1 MKKYKNR
8 KDAVKTVVAILC
20 AALMLTACGNAE
32 ADAMEEIAA
41 SVTETTTESA
51 EVLPTEKPAAES
63 TEAPA
68 KTVDE
73 GSATEPVEPVAV
85 TAEPDTKPS
94 AEPVAA
100 SAGAAA
106 EAGYTCTEMT
116 QTMYAKSAVNV
127 RDLPST
133 DGKKI
138 GSLKASEEIT
148 VTGKCDQTGWYRF
161 DWNNTTGYVSDRYI
175 VSEKPA
181 VNTVAANTTT
191 AGNSNTAGNQYASNT
206 GTDEFG
212 ISDAVIENF
221 MKTHGDGSTGNTDN
235 KVVGNTITGKL
246 SAENDYFDRAAAE
259 QVFASLNAER
269 TAAGIPALIWSEDLY
284 NIAVQRCYENDV
296 HAGARAGTGENQ
308 TVGSGC
314 DAATIHQKW
323 HDSEGHHNNYM
334 NSTWTYGAVAVR
346 VLSNTLGGIQLEPYH
361 IAYEVFSAGD
371 NTAANS
377 SVTIN
382 TPAQDNSVAAA
393 PKTADGNTGA
403 SSSNVGWSMTPPT
416 QEDGLKKWQEQNPDV
431 EVSFGN

>member
-1 MKKYKNR
+1 MKHRTHKLAAK
-8 KDAVKTVVAILC
+8 AVAAILC
-20 AALMLTACGNAE
+20 AALMLTACGSKETAN
-32 ADAMEEIAA
+32 
-41 SVTETTTESA
+41 TETTSVTATEATS
-51 EVLPTEKPAAES
+51 VES
-63 TEAPA
+63 TEM
-68 KTVDE
+68 TT
-73 GSATEPVEPVAV
+73 TEAAV
-85 TAEPDTKPS
+85 
-94 AEPVAA
+94 AEPVTEPTVEPTEAPTETA
-100 SAGAAA
+100 PA
-106 EAGYTCTEMT
+106 ESPAPAVESTTAPVESTTVSTGYTYSELN

-138 GSLKASEEIT
+138 GNLKASQEIT

-161 DWNNTTGYVSDRYI
+161 EWNNTTGYVSDKYI
-175 VSEKPA
+175 VSEKP
-181 VNTVAANTTT
+181 VSNVAAT
-191 AGNSNTAGNQYASNT
+191 GNSNTAGNQYASNT

-221 MKTHGDGSTGNTDN
+221 MKTHGNGGTGNTGN
-235 KVVGNTITGKL
+235 TVVGNTITGNL

-269 TAAGIPALIWSEDLY
+269 TAAGIPALTWSEDLY
-284 NIAVQRCYENDV
+284 NIAVQRCYENDI
-296 HAGARAGTGENQ
+296 HAGMRAGTSENL
-308 TVGSGC
+308 TVGNGC
-314 DAATIHQKW
+314 DAATIHQKV
-323 HDSEGHHNNYM
+323 HDSEGHRNNYM
-334 NSTWTYGAVAVR
+334 NSTWVYGAVAVR
-346 VLSNTLGGIQLEPYH
+346 VLSNTLGGMQLEPYH

-382 TPAQDNSVAAA
+382 APVQENSVAAA
-393 PKTADGNTGA
+393 PKTADENTDT

>member
-1 MKKYKNR
+1 MKHRTHKL
-8 KDAVKTVVAILC
+8 AAKTVATILC
-20 AALMLTACGNAE
+20 AALMLTACGSKETTSNE
-32 ADAMEEIAA
+32 TA
-41 SVTETTTESA
+41 STETTSVEATEVTTTEA
-51 EVLPTEKPAAES
+51 ATTEPTVEP
-63 TEAPA
+63 TEAPTESEA
-68 KTVDE
+68 ASTETAPASTVE
-73 GSATEPVEPVAV
+73 PTATPVESTAV
-85 TAEPDTKPS
+85 ST
-94 AEPVAA
+94 
-100 SAGAAA
+100 
-106 EAGYTCTEMT
+106 GYTYSELS

-138 GSLKASEEIT
+138 GSLKASQEIT
-148 VTGKCDQTGWYRF
+148 VTGECDQTGWYRF
-161 DWNNTTGYVSDRYI
+161 DLNGTTGYVSDKYI
-175 VSEKPA
+175 VSEKPVA
-181 VNTVAANTTT
+181 NTVAANGSNST
-191 AGNSNTAGNQYASNT
+191 AGKQYASNT

-221 MKTHGDGSTGNTDN
+221 MKTHGEGGTGNTGN
-235 KVVGNTITGKL
+235 TVVGNTITGNL

-296 HAGARAGTGENQ
+296 HAGMRAGTSENQ

-323 HDSEGHHNNYM
+323 HDSEGHRNNYM
-334 NSTWTYGAVAVR
+334 NSTWVYGAVAVR
-346 VLSNTLGGIQLEPYH
+346 VLSNTLGGMQLEPYH

-371 NTAANS
+371 NSTAANS

-382 TPAQDNSVAAA
+382 TPVTEDPVAAA
-393 PKTADGNTGA
+393 PKTADENTGT

>member
-1 MKKYKNR
+1 MKKCKNR
-8 KDAVKTVVAILC
+8 KDAVKMVVAVLC
-20 AALMLTACGNAE
+20 AACMLTACGNAE

-51 EVLPTEKPAAES
+51 EVLPTEKPAAEP

-94 AEPVAA
+94 AEPAAA

-138 GSLKASEEIT
+138 GSLKASQEIT

-161 DWNNTTGYVSDRYI
+161 DWNNTTGYVSDKYI
-175 VSEKPA
+175 VSEKP
-181 VNTVAANTTT
+181 VSNVAAT
-191 AGNSNTAGNQYASNT
+191 GNSNTAGNQYASNT
-206 GTDEFG
+206 VDDTFG
-212 ISDAVIENF
+212 ITEEQIENF
-221 MKTHGDGSTGNTDN
+221 MKTHGDGATGNTTTTTSKD
-235 KVVGNTITGKL
+235 
-246 SAENDYFDRAAAE
+246 AYFDRAMAE
-259 QVFASLNAER
+259 QVFAMVNAER
-269 TAAGIPALIWSEDLY
+269 SAAGIPELTWSEDLY
-284 NIAVQRCYENDV
+284 NIAMERCHEDDG
-296 HAGARAGTGENQ
+296 HASVRPGTGENCQ
-308 TVGSGC
+308 TGSFG
-314 DAATIHQKW
+314 DDNANATTIHQNWKN
-323 HDSEGHHNNYM
+323 SQGHYDNYINTM
-334 NSTWTYGAVAVR
+334 YGTGAVAILR
-346 VLSNTLGGIQLEPYH
+346 IPCNLGGIQLGDGVV
-361 IAYEVFSAGD
+361 AYEVFGVGS
-371 NTAANS
+371 TAANS

-382 TPAQDNSVAAA
+382 TPVQDDSVAAA
-393 PKTADGNTGA
+393 PKTADEYTSA
-403 SSSNVGWSMTPPT
+403 SNSNVGWSMTPPT

>member
-8 KDAVKTVVAILC
+8 KDAVKTVVAVLC
-20 AALMLTACGNAE
+20 AACMLTACGNAE

-51 EVLPTEKPAAES
+51 EVLPTEKPAAEP

-116 QTMYAKSAVNV
+116 QTMYAKSEVNV

-138 GSLKASEEIT
+138 GSLKASQEIT

-161 DWNNTTGYVSDRYI
+161 ELNNTTGYVSDKYI

-181 VNTVAANTTT
+181 VNTVASAN
-191 AGNSNTAGNQYASNT
+191 NSSNTAGNTTQQNT
-206 GTDEFG
+206 AAPAATPTP
-212 ISDAVIENF
+212 AQ
-221 MKTHGDGSTGNTDN
+221 TTTTGS
-235 KVVGNTITGKL
+235 
-246 SAENDYFDRAAAE
+246 SEPYFDRAVAE
-259 QVFASLNAER
+259 QVFALVNNDRIAN
-269 TAAGIPALIWSEDLY
+269 GLPALTWNEDMY
-284 NIAVQRCYENDV
+284 NIAVQRCYEGA
-296 HAGARAGTGENQ
+296 AGDIHGMMRNGTSENR
-308 TVGSGC
+308 T
-314 DAATIHQKW
+314 
-323 HDSEGHHNNYM
+323 EGQMGDGGAQEIYQSWYNSTAHRNNYL
-334 NSTWTYGAVAVR
+334 NATYTSGAVAVYAQPCPIEG
-346 VLSNTLGGIQLEPYH
+346 LGGPQVV
-361 IAYEVFSAGD
+361 AYEVFTWD
-371 NTAANS
+371 NTATNS

-382 TPAQDNSVAAA
+382 TPVQDDSVAAA
-393 PKTADGNTGA
+393 PKTADENTNA

>member
-8 KDAVKTVVAILC
+8 KDAVKMVVAVLC
-20 AALMLTACGNAE
+20 AVCMLTACGNAE

-51 EVLPTEKPAAES
+51 EVLPTEKPAAEP

-73 GSATEPVEPVAV
+73 GSATEPVESVAV

-138 GSLKASEEIT
+138 GSLKASQEIT

-161 DWNNTTGYVSDRYI
+161 DWNNTTGYVSDKYI
-175 VSEKPA
+175 VSEKP
-181 VNTVAANTTT
+181 VSNVVAT
-191 AGNSNTAGNQYASNT
+191 GNSNAAGNNAAATQQNTAAPAATPAPAQTTTT
-206 GTDEFG
+206 GT
-212 ISDAVIENF
+212 
-221 MKTHGDGSTGNTDN
+221 TDTS
-235 KVVGNTITGKL
+235 G
-246 SAENDYFDRAAAE
+246 EYFDRAMAE
-259 QVFASLNAER
+259 QVFALVNEER
-269 TAAGIPALIWSEDLY
+269 VANGIPALIWSEDVY
-284 NIAVQRCYENDV
+284 NIAVQRCYENDL
-296 HAGARAGTGENQ
+296 HAGVRAGTSENYSEGQQ
-308 TVGSGC
+308 TAEEIYQG
-314 DAATIHQKW
+314 W
-323 HDSEGHHNNYM
+323 HDSPGHHDNYM
-334 NSTWTYGAVAVR
+334 NPNYTYSAVAVR
-346 VLSNTLGGIQLEPYH
+346 VVPLMGGALGNIHVHYQ
-361 IAYEVFSAGD
+361 VFTWDS
-371 NTAANS
+371 TAANS

-382 TPAQDNSVAAA
+382 TPVQDDSVAAA
-393 PKTADGNTGA
+393 PKTADEDTSA